1 MSVET
6 PIASYD
12 VPSGLQRGA
21 RFTLFANRLVYFSTD
36 VTETI
41 PLAHLASVRVGFE
54 RDLRKLNWAIGLV
67 VVALILASL
76 SGPLSSWMASLT
88 AKLTAAPEREGLENV
103 LISAFSAVGALARLM
118 MPVAVLTAG
127 GAIALAVFFWIG
139 RTTLTLSFAATER
152 ECRVRGR
159 DHQLMS
165 FADFL
170 GEQLAARKN

>member
-1 MSVET
+1 MTPET

-12 VPSGLQRGA
+12 VPSGMQRGA
-21 RFTLFANRLVYFSTD
+21 RFTLFANRLVFVSAD

-41 PLAHLASVRVGFE
+41 SLAHLAAVRVAFE
-54 RDLRKLNWAIGLV
+54 RDVRKLNWAIALV

-76 SGPLSSWMASLT
+76 SGPLASWMAALA

-103 LISAFSAVGALARLM
+103 LIAAFSAIGALARLM
-118 MPVAVLTAG
+118 MPVAVLVAG

-152 ECRVRGR
+152 DCRVRGR
-159 DHQLMS
+159 DAQLVS

-170 GEQLAARKN
+170 GEQLAARK